1 MRGGAREQ
9 GWILIQGP
17 GSRGEGAYY
26 KQLLVVFFSSL
37 STQVLT
43 PEEKR
48 KAQAGS
54 GRGQVLQLCT

>member
-26 KQLLVVFFSSL
+26 KEFLVVFFSSL

-43 PEEKR
+43 PEKR